1 MSTIALC
8 LIVKG
13 TNEEA
18 LLLDKCLESL
28 SPYVDKIFI
37 TRTQKNAAV
46 ANVATKYNAA
56 LSDFKWVDDFAV
68 ARNFN
73 FSQVP
78 KEYEWIM
85 WSDADD
91 VWRGL
96 DKLKPT
102 LEKNPHMDGFG
113 FWYLYEWDEF
123 KKPVVIHRKTMII
136 KNDGCAIWEGAIH
149 EDLQPTR
156 SLDVKLIEGIER
168 LHVTT
173 QTRATDNAKRN
184 LRIAQKEVQLK
195 EDDPRSYWNLAN
207 AQFGISNFEGA
218 RETFIKFIDSSESNE
233 EVYLAR
239 TRLAN
244 VYKALNQRSECIKE
258 LQTAIGLFPAIP
270 DAYLQLASYYY
281 DFDNMDKAEEY
292 CLQGMVKRPQIMK
305 MVVYNPRDYDYNP
318 LMLLAKVYERK
329 HRPDLMLPLIK
340 GCLKI
345 YPDDKMLKLYVKEAE
360 KDKEMLAKALIKLK
374 VLQKIKS
381 KEKLRKELDLLPED
395 LRSHPQIVSLRNQN
409 FIKQTSSGRDLVIYC
424 GNTMHEW
431 YPGSKMGGSEEAVV
445 NLAREWA
452 TLGWNVT
459 VYNNCGHKEIK
470 SVFPIKD
477 WSKVGVDDKGYVV
490 YKPFWEFNLRD
501 KQDVVIL
508 WRWAKPLDA
517 DINAPKIFLDLHD
530 VVPDGEFTPKRMEKV
545 TKVFVKTK
553 FHRSLFPSIPDEK
566 IAIVPNGLDIF
577 PDTKIKKDP
586 YLIIN
591 TSSPDRSMD
600 VMPELFKE
608 IKKQVPKA
616 KMKWAYGWEGFVN
629 TYQNDTKKMQWMEET
644 KKAMKEAGIEDLG
657 RISQEEVGKLYQQA
671 SIFAYPTE
679 FAEIDCISMKKA
691 IVAGNAIVATDFGAL
706 KEWEQAAFGIWVHS
720 RKNKD
725 NWNRP
730 YQFHFGLEGDALK
743 KEFVKACIFYLGMGK
758 EKATF
763 IDREA
768 EQKWGVQFEWP
779 KIAQIWNKEL
789 I

>member
-1 MSTIALC
+1 MSKIALC
-8 LIVKG
+8 LIVRG
-13 TNEEA
+13 TDEEA
-18 LLLDKCLESL
+18 LLLDRCLDSIA
-28 SPYVDKIFI
+28 PYVDKIFI
-37 TRTQKNAAV
+37 TRTQKNTAV
-46 ANVATKYNAA
+46 ANVATKHNAV
-56 LSDFKWVDDFAV
+56 LSDFTWNDDFAE

-73 FSQVP
+73 FAQVP
-78 KEYEWIM
+78 KDYGWIM

-102 LEKNPHMDGFG
+102 LEKSPHMDGFG
-113 FWYLYEWDEF
+113 LWYLYDWDEH
-123 KKPVVIHRKTMII
+123 KLPTVVHRKTMII
-136 KNDGCAIWEGAIH
+136 KNDSCAVWQGAIH

-156 SLDVKLIEGIER
+156 ALEVALIEGIDR
-168 LHVTT
+168 VHITT
-173 QTRATDNAKRN
+173 KDRSKENAERN
-184 LRIAQKEVQLK
+184 LRIAKK
-195 EDDPRSYWNLAN
+195 DAKKHEDDPRSSWNLAN
-207 AQFGISNFEGA
+207 AQFSVSDFEGA
-218 RETFIKFIDSSESNE
+218 RETFIEFIETSQSNE
-233 EVYLAR
+233 EIYLAR
-239 TRLAN
+239 ARLAN
-244 VYKALNQRSECIKE
+244 VYKSLNKRAECIKE
-258 LQTAIGLFPAIP
+258 LQNAIGLFPAIP

-318 LMLLAKVYERK
+318 MILLAKVYARK
-329 HRPDLMLPLIK
+329 HRPDLMLPLLK
-340 GCLKI
+340 GCQKI
-345 YPDDKMLKLYVKEAE
+345 YPDDTTLKNYIKDAE
-360 KDKEMLAKALIKLK
+360 KDKEMLGKALIKVK
-374 VLQKIKS
+374 ELQKIKN
-381 KEKLRKELDLLPED
+381 KEKLKKELDALPED

-431 YPGSKMGGSEEAVV
+431 YSGSKMGGSEEAIV

-452 TLGWNVT
+452 KLGWNVT
-459 VYNNCGHKEIK
+459 VYNNCGHKERVI
-470 SVFPIKD
+470 D
-477 WSKVGVDDKGYVV
+477 GVT

-553 FHRSLFPSIPDEK
+553 FHRSLFPSIPANK
-566 IAIVPNGLDIF
+566 IAIVPNGLQIYLDV
-577 PDTKIKKDP
+577 KIKKDP

-600 VMPELFKE
+600 VMPKLFKE
-608 IKKQVPKA
+608 IKKQVPKV

-629 TYQNDTKKMQWMEET
+629 TYQNDTKKMQWMEDT
-644 KKAMKEAGIEDLG
+644 KREMKEAGIEDLG
-657 RISQEEVGKLYQQA
+657 RISQEEVGRLYQQA
-671 SIFAYPTE
+671 SVFAYPTE
-679 FAEIDCISMKKA
+679 FAEIDCISAKKA
-691 IVAGNAIVATDFGAL
+691 QAAGCEVVTTDFGAL
-706 KEWEQAAFGIWVHS
+706 DESVKFGTKIHS
-720 RKNKD
+720 KKTKD

-730 YQFHFGLEGDALK
+730 YQFHFGLEGEKEQKQFVEAVIDALRP
-743 KEFVKACIFYLGMGK
+743 GK
-758 EKATF
+758 RYNQDMWAS
-763 IDREA
+763 
-768 EQKWGVQFEWP
+768 QFEWS
-779 KIAQIWNKEL
+779 KIAERWNKEF